1 MYRLLQQGIALG
13 RSTIVH
19 EEGRCTEEKF
29 TCKRK
34 MYIREVYMK
43 KEDVQKRMLQGKG
56 RWEMNRKFE
65 DVLKI
70 NVRKEEKKTGVKR

>member
-1 MYRLLQQGIALG
+1 
-13 RSTIVH
+13 
-19 EEGRCTEEKF
+19 
-29 TCKRK
+29 
-34 MYIREVYMK
+34 MK

>member
-1 MYRLLQQGIALG
+1 MKRKDVQIITTGNCTGKIYNCTRRGKMYR
-13 RSTIVH
+13 
-19 EEGRCTEEKF
+19 
-29 TCKRK
+29 
-34 MYIREVYMK
+34 REVYMQ

-70 NVRKEEKKTGVKR
+70 NVRKEGKKNRCEKMKIEG